1 MEEIKDVVSLG
12 VKFASAKLDGIQFN
26 KIQYV
31 GINYS
36 ARTVQKTNPWSPEHP
51 STSMAYTI
59 NAVDIDW
66 NNAVIPYGNLE
77 TGENVNV
84 KTTGELLSLISK
96 MQQEIFELS
105 ATVTALN
112 NNAVIK
118 GSDTSMAKVTIN
130 FDGSNVT
137 AVSING
143 NPCNSGDVNYYRVGT
158 VLDFDITPSVISP
171 STWYA
176 IYEVNEVDNINANN
190 TSYTYQSDQNSNK
203 FSLLVNTS
211 NYITVDVSLTVT
223 SAQRPNPN
231 PGLWPE
237 TTDSG
242 VSGEDAL

>member
-1 MEEIKDVVSLG
+1 MEEIQDIVSLG

-31 GINYS
+31 GTNDS

-112 NNAVIK
+112 DNVVTK
-118 GSDTSMAKVTIN
+118 GDEESMAQFTVNVSGGGRVT
-130 FDGSNVT
+130 V
-137 AVSING
+137 NG
-143 NPCNSGDVNYYRVGT
+143 NEYESNDNLNYRVGT
-158 VLDFDITPSVISP
+158 VVDIVAIPDSGYTLDYWSLDGKRVD
-171 STWYA
+171 TWG
-176 IYEVNEVDNINANN
+176 
-190 TSYTYQSDQNSNK
+190 TNSNK
-203 FSLLVNTS
+203 FSVAVNNS
-211 NYITVDVSLTVT
+211 GDDISVSVVFKAMT
-223 SAQRPNPN
+223 
-231 PGLWPE
+231 
-237 TTDSG
+237 
-242 VSGEDAL
+242 

>member
-1 MEEIKDVVSLG
+1 MEEIQDIASLG

-31 GINYS
+31 GTNDS

-112 NNAVIK
+112 DNVVTK
-118 GSDTSMAKVTIN
+118 GDEESMGQFTVNVSGGGRVT
-130 FDGSNVT
+130 V
-137 AVSING
+137 NG
-143 NPCNSGDVNYYRVGT
+143 NEYESGDNLNYRVGT
-158 VLDFDITPSVISP
+158 VVDIVAIPDSGYTLDYWSLDGKR
-171 STWYA
+171 
-176 IYEVNEVDNINANN
+176 VDPIW
-190 TSYTYQSDQNSNK
+190 TNSNK
-203 FSLLVNTS
+203 FSVTVN
-211 NYITVDVSLTVT
+211 N
-223 SAQRPNPN
+223 
-231 PGLWPE
+231 
-237 TTDSG
+237 SG
-242 VSGEDAL
+242 DDISMSVVFKAMT